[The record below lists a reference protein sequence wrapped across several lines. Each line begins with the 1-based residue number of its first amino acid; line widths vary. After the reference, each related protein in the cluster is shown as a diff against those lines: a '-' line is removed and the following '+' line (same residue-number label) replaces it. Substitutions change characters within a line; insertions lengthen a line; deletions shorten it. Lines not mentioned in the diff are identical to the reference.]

1 MTIADE
7 IIVTKVRIFDILESQ
22 DKLKNEWDSLNEE
35 KNNLFRKYQILKN
48 DLETTK

>member
-1 MTIADE
+1 MTIAEE
-7 IIVTKVRIFDILESQ
+7 IIATKVRIFDILESQ